1 MYISE
6 LLLQCLYYNVIFRV
20 IDISEVM
27 NRVAKGFENGPQKL
41 LWNELTKQTLDEL
54 SLITTLK

>member
-1 MYISE
+1 MYISG
-6 LLLQCLYYNVIFRV
+6 LLLQCLYYNVILRV

-27 NRVAKGFENGPQKL
+27 NPVAKGFQTGAQKL
-41 LWNELTKQTLDEL
+41 LWNDLTKQTLDEL